1 MSDKGGKG
9 SSLPPKGI
17 KSSLKSTTS
26 NGGIVPLSFSFL
38 GLALSD
44 DRLKD
49 FEVLEVYVACVGTAQ
64 GFHFYWSFKGKEDGS
79 TKSKKGRKVQ
89 FDSDKVS
96 PKSSGKTESL
106 FSKGNTGKGGK
117 GDNTASTVKKSPSKP
132 PPPLEL
138 KVEQELPKNA
148 KCIMDAE
155 ALQILQGIQDQ
166 MVILSEDPSI
176 KIPATLKEHGVTEG
190 EICVIANVGPE
201 TADEV
206 FALVPSLK
214 GKKEKLMEP
223 LKGVLDELA
232 KLKQLA

>member
-26 NGGIVPLSFSFL
+26 NGG
-38 GLALSD
+38 
-44 DRLKD
+44 
-49 FEVLEVYVACVGTAQ
+49 
-64 GFHFYWSFKGKEDGS
+64 SFKGKEDGS

-176 KIPATLKEHGVTEG
+176 KIPASFDRGLQYAKTTGNRYTDYQS
-190 EICVIANVGPE
+190 ICVIANVGPE

>member
-26 NGGIVPLSFSFL
+26 NGG
-38 GLALSD
+38 
-44 DRLKD
+44 
-49 FEVLEVYVACVGTAQ
+49 
-64 GFHFYWSFKGKEDGS
+64 SFKGKEDGS

-176 KIPATLKEHGVTEG
+176 KIPASFDRGLQYAKTTGNRYTDYQSVRRILETLKEHGVTEG